1 MFSTSLVYCVCYAC
15 HYKAWLLALGYELHM
30 LGAYCIDANPVLQGR
45 GHYYFHFTDGGL
57 RIKEIDLLGVEL
69 GGEPRS
75 FDPSPM
81 LSPMPFGE
89 GPQAVGLG
97 IHSACG

>member
-1 MFSTSLVYCVCYAC
+1 
-15 HYKAWLLALGYELHM
+15 M

-81 LSPMPFGE
+81 LSPMPSGE